1 MLENV
6 LLRLGAFIMS
16 VCLGFYLI
24 TALQW
29 FSYKFN
35 RIIFHYTKPLWHLYF
50 FILPLAFF
58 ALATFLGDYAV
69 FGVSVIFAIILF
81 AWQKKLD
88 KKLVFTS
95 RIKRF
100 FGILVVSSICFLIV
114 SSQIYAVILS
124 LVSAFLLSFACE
136 KLVSVSFK
144 MRAKNKI
151 LNLPNLKIILITA
164 SFGKTSIKNFLYE
177 LLKDE
182 FDVIKTPRSVNTL
195 AGIIKDINENLS
207 PNTQIYIVEAGAR
220 LKGDI
225 KEISEF
231 LNQQFV
237 IVGEIGT
244 AHLEYFKTIEN
255 IRATKL
261 EALLSN
267 RLKYAVLHSS
277 TLKKADENT
286 CIYDTLI
293 HDISSNLDGIKF
305 SMSLEKQ
312 TEFSSNLLGS
322 FNAYNIAACVCMA
335 LNLGVNLEKLLKSVA
350 NLHQVEHRLQ
360 KIEAGGKLIIDDSFN
375 GNFKGMSASYEL
387 VKSYKDTKVLL
398 TPGIVEGEDSL
409 NEELSKIIN
418 ETFDIVVITSM
429 ANEKSLS
436 KFLNKP
442 EVIIL
447 KDKSKMTEFLA
458 ENTKAGDL
466 ILFSNDAPSFI

>member
-1 MLENV
+1 MLENT
-6 LLRLGAFIMS
+6 LFSLGAFIMS

-50 FILPLAFF
+50 FILPTVFF
-58 ALATFLGDYAV
+58 VLATFLGGYAT
-69 FGVSVIFAIILF
+69 FGVSLIFVFVLF
-81 AWQKKLD
+81 VWQKGLD
-88 KKLVFTS
+88 KKLVLTS
-95 RIKRF
+95 RVKRF
-100 FGILVVSSICFLIV
+100 FGILVLCLSCFLFASNQV
-114 SSQIYAVILS
+114 LVPVLS
-124 LVSAFLLSFACE
+124 LVSAFLLSFVCE
-136 KLVSVSFK
+136 KLVYLNFK
-144 MRAKNKI
+144 LKAKNKI
-151 LNLPNLKIILITA
+151 SNLPNLKIILVTA

-182 FDVIKTPRSVNTL
+182 FEVIKTPRSVNTL
-195 AGIIKDINENLS
+195 AGIIKDINENLRS
-207 PNTQIYIVEAGAR
+207 NTQIYIVEAGAR
-220 LKGDI
+220 LRGDI

-231 LNQQFV
+231 LNPQFV

-244 AHLEYFKTIEN
+244 AHLEYFKTVEN

-277 TLKKADENT
+277 TLKKASENI
-286 CIYDTLI
+286 CIYDNLI
-293 HDISSNLDGIKF
+293 CDISSNLDGIKF
-305 SMSLEKQ
+305 NMSLEKQ

-335 LNLGVNLEKLLKSVA
+335 LNLGIKIENLLKNVA

-387 VKSYKDTKVLL
+387 VKSYPGRKVLL

-418 ETFDIVVITSM
+418 DTFDMIVITSG
-429 ANEKSLS
+429 ANEKALS
-436 KFLNKP
+436 KFLDKP

-458 ENTKAGDL
+458 QNTKAGDL
-466 ILFSNDAPSFI
+466 ILFSNDAPSFV